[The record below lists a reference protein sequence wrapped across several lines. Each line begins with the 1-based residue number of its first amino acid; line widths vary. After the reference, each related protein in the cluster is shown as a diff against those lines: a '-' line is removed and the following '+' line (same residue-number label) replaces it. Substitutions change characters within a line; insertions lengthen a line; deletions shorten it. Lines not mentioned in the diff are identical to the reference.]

1 VIPAPFAY
9 ARPTTVD
16 EALQAVADGG
26 EDVKIMAGGQS
37 LIPVMRLRLAAP
49 ETVVDLGRVAE
60 LRGVR
65 DDGDALVIGAMTTH
79 HDVLVD
85 PLIARYAPLIAE
97 ATETV
102 ADRQVRARGTFGGAL
117 AHADP
122 AGDLPA
128 VALALDAEFVVAGP
142 GGARRTVPAA
152 DFFVD
157 YLTTALEEGELLVE
171 IRVPKH
177 EGWGA
182 HYEKF
187 QRVAQAWSIVAVAAV
202 VRRED
207 GRIAEARIGL
217 TNMGPTPLR
226 ARAVEAALTGAE
238 ATSEVIASAA
248 RSAAEGTSPSSDL
261 NGRADYRQHLA
272 QVLTRR
278 AVTAAAG
285 L

>member
-1 VIPAPFAY
+1 MIPAPFAY
-9 ARPTTVD
+9 ARPTSID
-16 EALQAVADGG
+16 EALQAVAAGG

-49 ETVVDLGRVAE
+49 ETVVDLTKVAE

-65 DDGDALVIGAMTTH
+65 EDGDSIVIGAMTTH
-79 HDVLVD
+79 SDVIAD

-102 ADRQVRARGTFGGAL
+102 ADRQVRHRGTFGGAL

-128 VALALDAEFVVAGP
+128 VALALDAEFVLAGL
-142 GGARRTVPAA
+142 GGRRTVPAA

-157 YLTTALEEGELLVE
+157 YLTTVLEEGEILVE
-171 IRVPKH
+171 VRVPKH
-177 EGWGA
+177 EGWGM

-187 QRVAQAWSIVAVAAV
+187 NRVAQAWSIVAVAACI
-202 VRRED
+202 RSEN
-207 GRIAEARIGL
+207 GRITEARIGL

-226 ARAVEAALTGAE
+226 ARGVEEALTGAE
-238 ATSEVIASAA
+238 ATADAIASAA
-248 RSAAEGTSPSSDL
+248 ARAAEGTSPSSDL
-261 NGRADYRQHLA
+261 NAQADYRQHLVT
-272 QVLTRR
+272 VLTRR
-278 AVTAAAG
+278 AVSTAVG